1 MKTETAKEVLKAVAT
16 HPDVRGSFVQARML
30 YNGLCSPLLPI
41 VPSPVF
47 QEYRNKSEFSIG
59 RSEDGKETI
68 VGFRFGLYKDGTDC
82 VGSPSEILILPSS
95 SKMVAQCFQEFLGS
109 STYPVFD
116 HRTHEGHWR
125 QLTVRTTRER
135 GGIMGVA
142 EFVVQNTTAEDREKV
157 KEDIKNYFTEGPG
170 KMSGVSTFYFRPC
183 SIKTS
188 NSTSEEPYELIY
200 GDGFIYESLLEM
212 KFRIS
217 PSSFFQVNTAA
228 AEVMY
233 KLIQE
238 WTGATQTSTVLDICC
253 GTGTIGLSLA
263 KSVAKVIGIEMC
275 KEAVE
280 DAKSNA
286 ALNGVTNCEY
296 YCAKVQDCIQ
306 DIVHNLD
313 TSDVVAILDPPRAG
327 IHQVVIKA
335 LRMCQQLKRIVYASC
350 HPMIAKTN
358 FIEKDFQCFKEV
370 DSVHDA
376 SQQSPQVQDLL
387 DRSIGLKSCSADV
400 TRQILDDFDIHGLK
414 IATLDKYGV
423 KFDIQ
428 TRSLVLPAFDGKGQL
443 VGVRRLMCTI
453 PEENENLRVI
463 EESVLPRTGPLG
475 LFGFN
480 TLSDGTKEV
489 VLTST
494 ELDALAVFQET
505 QTPSLALPNGFSSL
519 PQEVLPALERF
530 SKLVLWLGDDMRAW
544 EAAKMFAKKLGNDRC
559 YIIRPSEDD
568 PSPLEALRRGV
579 RLREVL
585 DKAKPI
591 MHKSIV
597 SFSHLRQE
605 IFSEL
610 LHAEQVAGVKW
621 KRYPVLNKLLK
632 GHRRGELTVFT
643 GPTGSGKTTF
653 ISDYSLDLCMQGVNT
668 LWGSFEIN
676 NVRLG
681 KLMLTQFAQLNL
693 SKHLDQFDAWADRF
707 EQLPMYFMTFH
718 GQESIRKVIEAMS
731 HAVYVHDIAHVVVDN
746 LQFMLGSNGEMA
758 ERFTKQDIFISS
770 FRKFATNMNCH
781 VTVVIHPRKITKNRF
796 DGELGVMLLKFEK
809 ETLSFVGKEKSEKSK
824 RSDAHDDDLMERNP
838 LSAHSTVYGEDMD
851 H

>member
-1 MKTETAKEVLKAVAT
+1 MNFRFSFQEIFYQYQLKQRLTHTLGLRPHKIKAVPFKTFAYVCFSCEEDREAALKAVNGHVWKGRELTAKKAQAAADPLKRKLESLKDETALENKKKRTDDNHFSDLPSALRLKSSVTPLWETPYSNQLEMKTETAKEVLKAVAT

-358 FIEKDFQCFKEV
+358 FI
-370 DSVHDA
+370 
-376 SQQSPQVQDLL
+376 DLL
-387 DRSIGLKSCSADV
+387 RPASRK
-400 TRQILDDFDIHGLK
+400 TK
-414 IATLDKYGV
+414 GV
-423 KFDIQ
+423 PFKFIKAQPIDMFPC
-428 TRSLVLPAFDGKGQL
+428 TKHMEL
-443 VGVRRLMCTI
+443 LM
-453 PEENENLRVI
+453 L
-463 EESVLPRTGPLG
+463 
-475 LFGFN
+475 
-480 TLSDGTKEV
+480 
-489 VLTST
+489 
-494 ELDALAVFQET
+494 
-505 QTPSLALPNGFSSL
+505 
-519 PQEVLPALERF
+519 LERD
-530 SKLVLWLGDDMRAW
+530 SDEV
-544 EAAKMFAKKLGNDRC
+544 
-559 YIIRPSEDD
+559 PS
-568 PSPLEALRRGV
+568 
-579 RLREVL
+579 
-585 DKAKPI
+585 I
-591 MHKSIV
+591 
-597 SFSHLRQE
+597 
-605 IFSEL
+605 
-610 LHAEQVAGVKW
+610 
-621 KRYPVLNKLLK
+621 
-632 GHRRGELTVFT
+632 
-643 GPTGSGKTTF
+643 
-653 ISDYSLDLCMQGVNT
+653 
-668 LWGSFEIN
+668 
-676 NVRLG
+676 
-681 KLMLTQFAQLNL
+681 
-693 SKHLDQFDAWADRF
+693 
-707 EQLPMYFMTFH
+707 
-718 GQESIRKVIEAMS
+718 
-731 HAVYVHDIAHVVVDN
+731 
-746 LQFMLGSNGEMA
+746 
-758 ERFTKQDIFISS
+758 
-770 FRKFATNMNCH
+770 
-781 VTVVIHPRKITKNRF
+781 
-796 DGELGVMLLKFEK
+796 
-809 ETLSFVGKEKSEKSK
+809 
-824 RSDAHDDDLMERNP
+824 
-838 LSAHSTVYGEDMD
+838 
-851 H
+851 